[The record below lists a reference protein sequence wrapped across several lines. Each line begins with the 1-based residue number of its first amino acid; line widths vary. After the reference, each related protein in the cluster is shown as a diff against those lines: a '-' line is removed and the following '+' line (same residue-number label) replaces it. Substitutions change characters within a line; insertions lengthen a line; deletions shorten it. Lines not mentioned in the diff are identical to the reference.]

1 MQALLKLL
9 IFLVLLTKEGKV
21 EQFLEKGCERSP
33 FCPYDQIQL
42 YLGRGRYYKSGL
54 LCCHDRTCQKN
65 VPKCAPLKCE
75 TCESHG
81 TNCTSTMKTC
91 PPHISTCAVALIEN
105 ALVPPIEPKTN
116 GMKCPACYTKTG
128 TCGHEMV
135 ACTGLQKFC
144 FEVSSVSYAEEKK
157 VTALKRCESLQI
169 CTVPSLQFSAGNGTT
184 YRAGVACCLEGQ
196 CDKAVP
202 ELPPIE
208 SKPNGK
214 ICPACLVEGGICG
227 DETVA
232 CVGLEKFCFEVATV
246 FISDGKEQDRIIK
259 GCTTQSV
266 CSGLKTGNSPMLD
279 VEVVKEVKCNP
290 LSKGFRS
297 ISLLLPPFSVLLL
310 LKIFL

>member
-1 MQALLKLL
+1 MQSPLRL
-9 IFLVLLTKEGKV
+9 FLFSAVLTTGA
-21 EQFLEKGCERSP
+21 C
-33 FCPYDQIQL
+33 
-42 YLGRGRYYKSGL
+42 
-54 LCCHDRTCQKN
+54 
-65 VPKCAPLKCE
+65 LKCE
-75 TCESHG
+75 TCD
-81 TNCTSTMKTC
+81 
-91 PPHISTCAVALIEN
+91 A
-105 ALVPPIEPKTN
+105 
-116 GMKCPACYTKTG
+116 TG
-128 TCGHEMV
+128 TT
-135 ACTGLQKFC
+135 CTGETQPC
-144 FEVSSVSYAEEKK
+144 SSSDNICVVAVIESGLGSEEKK
-157 VTALKRCESLQI
+157 VTALKRCESLQV

-290 LSKGFRS
+290 FSKGFRS
-297 ISLLLPPFSVLLL
+297 TSLLLPPLSALLL